1 MFLLAVNHVPT
12 VFQPCFPTVFQPISS
27 HVKTNWATN
36 VDTDVVWQYL
46 ALVSSHLEP
55 DPWLNVTTGC
65 QVCWQ
70 AWNTTTRNICVRL
83 NRISATAVHQDW
95 NLIWNC
101 MWWAAADQVC
111 QRKLVLSFLDQF
123 SLKRTEQ
130 NKTEQNWT
138 AEAIQFSQ
146 KKANPRQI
154 PNLYKKLATQATKW
168 ETELPRK
175 NILKQH
181 NIYVMNKKLF
191 EKCYANVTV
200 IA

>member
-12 VFQPCFPTVFQPISS
+12 VFSNHIPTVFQPISS
-27 HVKTNWATN
+27 HVITNWAPN

-130 NKTEQNWT
+130 NRT
-138 AEAIQFSQ
+138 AAAIQFSQ
-146 KKANPRQI
+146 KRQIHVKSTANPQSLQKFGNSSNKMRNWAAMQ
-154 PNLYKKLATQATKW
+154 
-168 ETELPRK
+168 EH
-175 NILKQH
+175 LKTAQH
-181 NIYVMNKKLF
+181 L
-191 EKCYANVTV
+191 
-200 IA
+200 